1 MTKQEWKDILDD
13 YEVIFIDKKV
23 DNEKTIDT
31 VTEIFSLLPTLD
43 WDFEDPIGDLT
54 FVENEGYRL
63 YVKAYSIRQAQ
74 SWAKKLVKAGYKA
87 DAAYELNIPWLRV
100 FNVLKEGK

>member
-1 MTKQEWKDILDD
+1 MNKQEWKDILNE
-13 YEVIFIDKKV
+13 YEVVLIDEKV
-23 DNEKTIDT
+23 DNEKTVDIIAK
-31 VTEIFSLLPTLD
+31 IFSSLPTLD
-43 WDFEDPIGDLT
+43 WDFEDPISDLT

-87 DAAYELNIPWLRV
+87 DAGYELSVPWLRV
-100 FNVLKEGK
+100 FNVLEDK

>member
-1 MTKQEWKDILDD
+1 MNKQEWKDILNE
-13 YEVIFIDKKV
+13 YEVVLIDEKV
-23 DNEKTIDT
+23 DNEKTVDT
-31 VTEIFSLLPTLD
+31 IAKIFSLLPTLD

-74 SWAKKLVKAGYKA
+74 SWAKKLVKAGYNA
-87 DAAYELNIPWLRV
+87 DSAYELSVPWLRV
-100 FNVLKEGK
+100 FKVLEGK

>member
-13 YEVIFIDKKV
+13 YEVVIIENSI
-23 DNEKTIDT
+23 DNEDT
-31 VTEIFSLLPTLD
+31 VNKIAEIFSATDID

-87 DAAYELNIPWLRV
+87 DAAYELSIPWLRV
-100 FNVLKEGK
+100 FNVLEEK